1 MKKTVLT
8 MGLLTIGL
16 LAVDFSQM
24 TTEELI
30 NLRGTVA
37 VEDRDAFRAEMQ
49 SRVAKMTP
57 EERAT
62 FSASRQATGQKM
74 GYAGANQPTFSDLDK
89 DGNGLISEAELT
101 EARNAKMAKNAE
113 AGKLLLNAE
122 NAPKF
127 STIDTN
133 GDGSIDKTELST
145 HQTAQM
151 NNHINQQ
158 GQSMGQG
165 MRQGMRQGMGQ
176 GMGRNR

>member
-1 MKKTVLT
+1 MRKTVLT
-8 MGLLTIGL
+8 MSLLTIGL

-24 TTEELI
+24 TTQELI
-30 NLRGTVA
+30 DMRGTVA

-57 EERAT
+57 EERTA
-62 FSASRQATGQKM
+62 FRASRQATGQKM
-74 GYAGANQPTFSDLDK
+74 GYAGANQPTFTDLDK

-101 EARNAKMAKNAE
+101 EARNAKMVKNVE
-113 AGKLLLNAE
+113 AGKLLRNAE

-133 GDGSIDKTELST
+133 GDDSIDKTELSA
-145 HQTAQM
+145 HQTSQM
-151 NNHINQQ
+151 NNRINQQ
-158 GQSMGQG
+158 GQIHQGQG
-165 MRQGMRQGMGQ
+165 KGHRQ